1 MKKLLLILI
10 LLLGFNTLSFGHGGG
25 HSHGDKHPAT
35 KTEIV
40 KDAKSHMKKLMNAKK
55 IPATWS
61 DAKFGRIIKKEFSGK
76 QEWVVTFENDKAPK
90 GKQKIYFFFKASGTF
105 LAANFSGK

>member
-1 MKKLLLILI
+1 MIVLF
-10 LLLGFNTLSFGHGGG
+10 GFTGTSFGHGGG
-25 HSHGDKHPAT
+25 HSHSDKNPAT

-40 KDAKSHMKKLMNAKK
+40 KDAKSHIQKLLKSKK
-55 IPATWS
+55 IPTTWN

-76 QEWVVTFENDKAPK
+76 SEWVVTFENDKAPK
-90 GKQKIYFFFKASGTF
+90 GKQKIYLFFKASGSF